1 MQKDSMKDMRSRNL
15 RNIAFITIL
24 VIVAL
29 LVLQTWHG
37 TTTTEKEVSYSEFR
51 TLVERGQIRDVT
63 IRDGNAHASTVSGDA
78 LLVRLPDDPATYRDL
93 VNQAPGDYIGAFGTI
108 TFDPGVQV
116 QTISVTTLVDTAF
129 ESSETFVLTLS
140 RPTAASLGNA
150 IGVGTIL
157 DGSSIQPAA
166 AVGGAPQSSSSASL
180 GTAAVAVGTG
190 SSGTTA
196 TVTTDSSAK
205 PVVFVSDATP
215 TSEGGTAQFSITL
228 SQPSSE
234 TVTVQYATQDRT
246 ATAQGPTVTFAP
258 PSNSG
263 LLISLA
269 ATVLPLLLLVVVFV
283 YIMRRTQSGAGALS
297 FGQSKAKLFSPDASQ
312 TTFADVAGIDEVK
325 EEVEEIVEYLRDQR
339 RFSKLGAEI
348 PKGILLVGAPGTGKT
363 LLAKAIAG
371 EAKVPFFSISGSD
384 FVEMF
389 VGVGAARVR
398 DMFEKAK
405 ANSPC
410 IIFIDEIDAVGRKRG
425 AGLGGGHDER
435 EQTLNQLLAEMDGFQ
450 PNKGIIILAATNR
463 PDVLDA
469 ALLRPGRF
477 DRSVQLPFP
486 ALRDRVAILKVH
498 LKPRKVS
505 ADVDPEILA
514 RKTPGFVG
522 ADLRNLCNEAA
533 LLAARK
539 NKDQIEM
546 ADFEEATDRLYL
558 GLRRKSVVP
567 TDKERRLTAYHESGH
582 TLLGFIL
589 KPYDMVVHKIS
600 ILPRSHG
607 SMGVTQSLPLE
618 ERFNPTEQEF
628 KNELSA
634 MLGGRA
640 AEEVVFEEFAAGS
653 GSDLRSATQLA
664 TKMVIEWG
672 MNEELGP
679 ISLGNDRV
687 NVFLGEDI
695 IKSNEHSEEISSL
708 ADREIRRLL
717 LMAYDKAKGLLIQ
730 HRGALDQLAA
740 EVLAREEISGDDL
753 TRLLNQLIP
762 SPATG

>member
-1 MQKDSMKDMRSRNL
+1 MNQFYRNL
-15 RNIAFITIL
+15 AIWMLIALAMVFLFNTFNSKKVEFEEVSFSAFTRN
-24 VIVAL
+24 VEEGKV
-29 LVLQTWHG
+29 
-37 TTTTEKEVSYSEFR
+37 KEVTIKGQEITGKY
-51 TLVERGQIRDVT
+51 VE
-63 IRDGNAHASTVSGDA
+63 NAGKEKKAFHTYA
-78 LLVRLPDDPATYRDL
+78 PDDPDL
-93 VNQAPGDYIGAFGTI
+93 VKNLRGKNVQI
-108 TFDPGVQV
+108 TARPLDDNPWYM
-116 QTISVTTLVDTAF
+116 TMLV
-129 ESSETFVLTLS
+129 SWLPML
-140 RPTAASLGNA
+140 LL
-150 IGVGTIL
+150 IGVWIFFMR
-157 DGSSIQPAA
+157 QMQA
-166 AVGGAPQSSSSASL
+166 GGGKA
-180 GTAAVAVGTG
+180 
-190 SSGTTA
+190 
-196 TVTTDSSAK
+196 
-205 PVVFVSDATP
+205 
-215 TSEGGTAQFSITL
+215 
-228 SQPSSE
+228 
-234 TVTVQYATQDRT
+234 
-246 ATAQGPTVTFAP
+246 
-258 PSNSG
+258 
-263 LLISLA
+263 
-269 ATVLPLLLLVVVFV
+269 
-283 YIMRRTQSGAGALS
+283 MS
-297 FGQSKAKLFSPDASQ
+297 FGKSRAKLV
-312 TTFADVAGIDEVK
+312 TEVTNKVTFADVAGIEEAK
-325 EEVEEIVEYLRDQR
+325 EELQEIIAFLKDPK
-339 RFSKLGAEI
+339 RFTKLGGRI
-348 PKGILLVGAPGTGKT
+348 PKGVLLVGSPGTGKT
-363 LLAKAIAG
+363 LLARAIAG
-371 EAKVPFFSISGSD
+371 EAGVPFFSISGSD

-405 ANSPC
+405 AGAPC

-463 PDVLDA
+463 PDVLDP

-477 DRSVQLPFP
+477 DRSVQLPYP

-498 LKPRKVS
+498 LKTRKV
-505 ADVDPEILA
+505 AGDVDAEILA

-539 NKDQIEM
+539 NKEQIEM
-546 ADFEEATDRLYL
+546 SDFEEATDRLYL

-582 TLLGFIL
+582 TLLGFLL

-628 KNELSA
+628 KSELAA

-653 GSDLRSATQLA
+653 GSDLKNATQLA

-679 ISLGNDRV
+679 ICLGSDRV

-695 IKSNEHSEEISSL
+695 VKSNQHSEETSSL

-717 LMAYDKAKGLLIQ
+717 LSAYDKAKGLLIQ

-740 EVLAREEISGDDL
+740 EVLTREEISGDDL
-753 TRLLNQLIP
+753 TQLLTQLLP
-762 SPATG
+762 PPADG